1 MEKQLKSPK
10 SIFQV
15 YRALRCLHNPR
26 NVGWESQRKRIF
38 FNNRNCNKAAAIVDA
53 LLLAPPVYF

>member
-38 FNNRNCNKAAAIVDA
+38 SITETATKQQR
-53 LLLAPPVYF
+53 